1 MAGTSSATVTHMER
15 IGVRELRQNASVY
28 LRKVKAGESVEITE
42 RGRLVAVMSPPAL
55 SPSER
60 LIAGGQVTLGAGTW
74 ADVQPLPADPDG
86 LTLSEILRQM
96 RDEERW

>member
-1 MAGTSSATVTHMER
+1 MER

-28 LRKVKAGESVEITE
+28 LREVKAGESVEITE

-60 LIAGGQVTLGAGTW
+60 LIAEV
-74 ADVQPLPADPDG
+74 
-86 LTLSEILRQM
+86 R
-96 RDEERW
+96 